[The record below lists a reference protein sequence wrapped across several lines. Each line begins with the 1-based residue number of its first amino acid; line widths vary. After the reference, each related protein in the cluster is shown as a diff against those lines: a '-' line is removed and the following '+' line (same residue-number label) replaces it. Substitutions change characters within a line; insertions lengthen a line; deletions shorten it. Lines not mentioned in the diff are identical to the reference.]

1 MPNCTNPPHFPP
13 HCGCPAGF
21 TPEAKT
27 GKVTKLRKVATA
39 VAVAL
44 TIGAGVSACSSEADT
59 ASSNVSK
66 AADNFQVNRR
76 ITVINGITDKYLLV
90 ITGACSINIDDP
102 KNLVVTCKT
111 GPSQYKKFYAGMSD
125 NVTYTV
131 EQGSSV
137 KVSGY
142 HYKVIFRPSTLVPD
156 VDFQGT
162 SDGSK

>member
-1 MPNCTNPPHFPP
+1 MTS
-13 HCGCPAGF
+13 
-21 TPEAKT
+21 
-27 GKVTKLRKVATA
+27 RKIVATA
-39 VAVAL
+39 LAAL
-44 TIGAGVSACSSEADT
+44 TIGATATACTSEADT

-66 AADNFQVNRR
+66 AADHFQVNRR
-76 ITVINGITDKYLLV
+76 ITVINGITDKFLLV

-111 GPSQYKKFYAGMSD
+111 GPSQYKKFYAGLSD

-142 HYKVIFRPSTLVPD
+142 RGCDRSMLRDKD
-156 VDFQGT
+156 E
-162 SDGSK
+162 

>member
-1 MPNCTNPPHFPP
+1 MNRAH
-13 HCGCPAGF
+13 
-21 TPEAKT
+21 
-27 GKVTKLRKVATA
+27 KVAAIALATA
-39 VAVAL
+39 AL
-44 TIGAGVSACSSEADT
+44 GVSVSACSSEADT

-66 AADNFQVNRR
+66 AADHFEVNRR

-131 EQGSSV
+131 EQGSPV

-142 HYKVIFRPSTLVPD
+142 HYRVVFRPSTLIPD